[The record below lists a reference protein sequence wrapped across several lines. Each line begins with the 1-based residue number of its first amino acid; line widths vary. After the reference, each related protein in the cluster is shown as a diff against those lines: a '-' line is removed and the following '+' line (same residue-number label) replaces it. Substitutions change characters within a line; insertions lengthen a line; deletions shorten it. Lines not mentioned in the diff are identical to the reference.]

1 MNIMITGAG
10 GFVGRNL
17 QEHLAPKYDI
27 FAATHTDLDL
37 LDANA
42 VKEYLKINKIDIIIH
57 CAAAGGS
64 RKTNY
69 DPGSTDMVEKN
80 LRMFFNLERCLTP
93 NMRMIHLGSGAEYDR
108 RHWRRKMPETF
119 FDRHVP
125 SDCYGYAKYLISKYI
140 GLRDDIVCL
149 RLFGVFGKYE
159 DYRFKFISNAIMK
172 NLLHMPIII
181 NQNVVFDYLYID
193 DFVNIVEFFIRQIP
207 LYNYYNIT
215 PTLSIDLITIAEI
228 INTISDYKSNI
239 IVLHEGLNSEYSGD
253 NSRLLAEY
261 SSISFKEYQV
271 AIEELLFYY
280 RSILPTIDKAT
291 IRSDP
296 YLHNCYA
303 SLTQIE
309 RNSND
314 IATK

>member
-1 MNIMITGAG
+1 MNILITGAG
-10 GFVGRNL
+10 GFIGRNL
-17 QEHLAPKYDI
+17 
-27 FAATHTDLDL
+27 
-37 LDANA
+37 
-42 VKEYLKINKIDIIIH
+42 KEYLSPNYKIFATTHDDLELLDEKAVEEYVNDYTIDVIVH
-57 CAAAGGS
+57 CAAIGGS
-64 RKTNY
+64 RKANY
-69 DPGSTDMVEKN
+69 DPGSTDVVEKN

-108 RHWRRKMPETF
+108 HQWRRKMPETF

-140 GLRDDIVCL
+140 GFRDNIVCL

-159 DYRFKFISNAIMK
+159 EYHFKFISNAVVK
-172 NLLHMPIII
+172 NLLHMPITI

-193 DFVNIVEFFIRQIP
+193 DLVKIVELFIRQIP
-207 LYNYYNIT
+207 IYNYYNIT

-228 INTISDYKSNI
+228 INTISDYKSDI

-280 RSILPTIDKAT
+280 RSILTTIDKAT

-303 SLTQIE
+303 STTRIE

-314 IATK
+314 ITTK